1 MANGTSFVLEEEQR
15 ALLRRLMARSG
26 SRLQSVV
33 LRQALKIGLRAM
45 EDAQDDI
52 ERLQAAH
59 AAVAARTLP
68 RDG

>member
-15 ALLRRLMARSG
+15 ARLRRLMVRSG

-33 LRQALKIGLRAM
+33 LRQALTVGLRAM
-45 EDAQDDI
+45 EDAQDDL